1 MVLSKSQERWAIVG
15 GGFLGMTLALRLAQ
29 QGKAVTLFEAAPSLG
44 GLASA
49 WQIGD
54 VVWDRHYH
62 VILSSDHLLRSL
74 LSELDLESELRWKKV
89 RTGFY
94 MDSRLYSMSSFIELL
109 QFPPLSLLD
118 KIRLSATILRASR
131 IENSKALEKISA
143 VEWLEKWSGRNVLE
157 RIWLPLLRAKLGDD
171 YQVASAAFIWATIA
185 RMYAARKTK
194 TKSELFG
201 YVPGGY
207 ARISD
212 RFELALRK
220 ERVECRLGHPVRAIT
235 SSSPGTV
242 RVELAN
248 KPAQSFD
255 QVVVTVAAPLAAKLC
270 PQLTLSEKSGLA
282 DVKYQGIICASALL
296 KHPLSEF
303 YITNITDSGIPF
315 TAVIEMSS
323 LVDRSYFGERS
334 LVYLPKYVSPD
345 SSAFTLTE
353 DQIRESFLPGLEQ
366 MYPHFRRNDV
376 LSFQVSRVRYVFS
389 IPVTAYSEHL
399 PAVVTSIPGLYVLN
413 SAHIVN
419 GTLNVNE
426 TVQLAEAGAQQFARH
441 TATTRSLDYA
451 FAAATHR

>member
-1 MVLSKSQERWAIVG
+1 
-15 GGFLGMTLALRLAQ
+15 MTLALRLAQ

-62 VILSSDHLLRSL
+62 VILTSDHHLRSL
-74 LSELDLESELRWKKV
+74 LSELNLESELRWEKA

-94 MDSRLYSMSSFIELL
+94 VDSRLYSMSSFIDFL

-118 KIRLSATILRASR
+118 KIRLGATILRASR
-131 IENSKALEKISA
+131 IKNWKALEKISA
-143 VEWLEKWSGRNVLE
+143 VEWLAKWSGRDVLE

-171 YQVASAAFIWATIA
+171 YQTASAAFIWATIA
-185 RMYAARKTK
+185 RMYAARKTN

-207 ARISD
+207 ARIAD

-220 ERVECRLGHPVRAIT
+220 QGVECRLGNSVRAIT
-235 SSSPGTV
+235 SPSTGSL
-242 RVELAN
+242 RIELAN
-248 KPAQSFD
+248 NWAQSFD
-255 QVVVTVAAPLAAKLC
+255 QVVVTAAAPLAAKLC
-270 PQLTLSEKSGLA
+270 PQLTSNEKSGLA
-282 DVKYQGIICASALL
+282 DVKYQGIICASVLL
-296 KHPLSEF
+296 KQPLSEF

-323 LVDRSYFGERS
+323 LVDRSYFAGRA
-334 LVYLPKYVSPD
+334 LVYLPKYVSPG
-345 SSAFTLTE
+345 SRAFSLTDHE
-353 DQIRESFLPGLEQ
+353 IRQSFLPGLEK
-366 MYPHFRRNDV
+366 MYPHFRRDAV
-376 LSFQVSRVRYVFS
+376 LAFQVSRVKHVFS
-389 IPVTAYSEHL
+389 IPVTGYSEHL
-399 PAVVTSIPGLYVLN
+399 PPVVTSIPGLYVLN

-426 TVQLAEAGAQQFARH
+426 TVQLAEAGAQQFARI
-441 TATTRSLDYA
+441 TPTIRSLDYA
-451 FAAATHR
+451 FAAAAHR